1 MSARPQSQSG
11 ARSGALLA
19 AASAVSIV
27 TAYVFLLAAGRI
39 LGSDD
44 YGSLAA
50 LLGVLAV
57 VQIPAGALQM
67 AISRDVSRYAAAGD
81 DARATRLARGTL
93 RWSAIATV
101 PLLAL
106 GLALSPALS
115 HVLHIDSIGIVVLAI
130 ATLVSTFLYPLAMG
144 VLQGYQR
151 FHAVAGLYLVPWIV
165 RLVLLGILAAA
176 GFRLGGAVGATFV
189 GAAVSTVV
197 GLALIRG
204 PVRAAGALPRA
215 ELVAFL
221 RYLAPVAIGLV
232 GIALLAHVD
241 ILIVKARFSAHDA
254 GAYAAA
260 SAFARVGF
268 FLPATILAVLFP
280 RTAARQARGE
290 ETEDILGRSLL
301 ATGAFCGA
309 LTLVYAATGVG
320 LVSLTFGPDF
330 AAGGAVLGPFA
341 LAIGLFSLAN
351 ILVGY
356 HLSRGET
363 RYAWIVGAGVV
374 AQVVALSTI
383 PSSLH
388 GVVWTDV
395 VIGVVLLAAH
405 EIFVGSSVPALRAGV
420 RHFAPTDRA
429 RVRRITLE
437 GLTVVAA
444 TTLFVCVLM
453 WPIVVHMGST
463 IIGTLGSDSTGGV
476 WWFWQLNH
484 ESGYHILGTTH
495 HTLTGA
501 PFGWDEG
508 NGLNLQWLLPYYP
521 GYLAT
526 KIVGEVAAFNL
537 VTLSGYVLSGVSMYA
552 LTRYLGCGRL
562 VAAWAAFAFVIF
574 PWHVARAEH
583 ASLVHIEV
591 LVWLVLALVAAVRTP
606 TMLRF
611 AFVGVATLACWFT
624 SGYYGAEALVT
635 ALAFAGGAALVVSR
649 RRLYLV
655 GGIGG
660 AALGATAII
669 GIAALLSGTNR
680 GAGLER
686 QATDLASLGLRP
698 LELVVPPAGSLV
710 FGDSLKSYW
719 ASHLH
724 GSNTTEIT
732 NFAGWVTLLLAAFW
746 VVTWARRRRDAV
758 TAGLLAALV
767 VGFLF
772 ALPSPWHGIVMPSRL
787 LWELVPAF
795 RVPSRWEPLL
805 MTMLV
810 ALAALG
816 LQRVA
821 GGMTRRAGAAIV
833 AVALALSFA
842 ELAIHTATPRFRTT
856 PAPPEYAAVARTSPG
871 ILAEYPLASSDV
883 FRFWQRVH
891 GRPLVDNAPGT
902 ASTNDDVRL
911 VLLDPAVPGTA
922 QSLSLLG
929 VTALVI
935 HAHAIV
941 DAEVLPG
948 TPPASE
954 GYSKVAITADGSS
967 VWRVTAAPAPALV
980 TLTGG
985 FSPPRR
991 LSDGTVG
998 FPLSS
1003 TSGVAAVDLRAKVA
1017 GVVRV
1022 VFDVVPPKVGGWN
1035 LRVADAQREQ
1045 PFTITGRTAVAVNVA
1060 VPRGHSRLLL
1070 KVDPAATSDADALV
1084 ITVPRAE
1091 PPSGP
1096 AALNAQK
1103 LSDDPGF

>member
-1 MSARPQSQSG
+1 MAVSREVSRRTATGDERG
-11 ARSGALLA
+11 
-19 AASAVSIV
+19 AAS
-27 TAYVFLLAAGRI
+27 LA
-39 LGSDD
+39 S
-44 YGSLAA
+44 
-50 LLGVLAV
+50 
-57 VQIPAGALQM
+57 
-67 AISRDVSRYAAAGD
+67 
-81 DARATRLARGTL
+81 GTL
-93 RWSAIATV
+93 LLSLIATT
-101 PLLAL
+101 PLLVVM
-106 GLALSPALS
+106 LALSPPLS
-115 HVLHIDSIGIVVLAI
+115 RLLHINSIGIVVLA
-130 ATLVSTFLYPLAMG
+130 ALSLSTALAFPVAMG
-144 VLQGYQR
+144 VLQGEQR
-151 FHAVAGLYLVPWIV
+151 FSALAGLYVFPWVVRLVVLGVAVAGGY
-165 RLVLLGILAAA
+165 
-176 GFRLGGAVGATFV
+176 RLGGAVF
-189 GAAVSTVV
+189 AVV
-197 GLALIRG
+197 
-204 PVRAAGALPRA
+204 AGALA
-215 ELVAFL
+215 SMLLAFL
-221 RYLAPVAIGLV
+221 LIREPLRASEKLPRPELMAFLSYLWPVAVGLV
-232 GIALLAHVD
+232 GIALLTNVD
-241 ILIVKARFSAHDA
+241 VLIVKARASADAA

-268 FLPATILAVLFP
+268 FMPAAILTVLFP

-301 ATGAFCGA
+301 ATAAFCG
-309 LTLVYAATGVG
+309 LLVLVYAAAGTG
-320 LVSLTFGPDF
+320 LVVMTFGRDF
-330 AAGGAVLGPFA
+330 AEGGAVLAPFA
-341 LAIGLFSLAN
+341 LAMGLYSLAN
-351 ILVGY
+351 VLVGY
-356 HLSRGET
+356 HLSRSEM
-363 RYAWIVGAGVV
+363 RYAWIVAAGVV
-374 AQVVALSTI
+374 AQVAALSLVPADLHTI
-383 PSSLH
+383 
-388 GVVWTDV
+388 VWTNV
-395 VIGVVLLAAH
+395 VIGAGVLAAH
-405 EIFVGSSVPALRAGV
+405 ELFVGSSVPALRAGV
-420 RHFAPTDRA
+420 RHFAPAD
-429 RVRRITLE
+429 RVRLRRVAIE
-437 GLTVVAA
+437 GLAVVAA

-537 VTLSGYVLSGVSMYA
+537 VTLSGYVLSSVSMYA
-552 LTRYLGCGRL
+552 LTRYLGCSRL

-591 LVWLVLALVAAVRTP
+591 LVLLVLALAAAVRTP

-611 AFVGVATLACWFT
+611 ALVGVATLACWFT

-635 ALAFAGGAALVVSR
+635 ALAFAGGAALVVGR
-649 RRLYLV
+649 RRLFLV

-660 AALGATAII
+660 AALGATAVI

-698 LELVVPPAGSLV
+698 LELVVPSVGSLV

-719 ASHLH
+719 ALHQH

-732 NFAGWVTLLLAAFW
+732 NFAGWLTLLLAAFW
-746 VVTWARRRRDAV
+746 VATWARRRRDAV
-758 TAGLLAALV
+758 TAGLVAALV

-772 ALPSPWHGIVMPSRL
+772 ALPSPWHGISMPSRL
-787 LWELVPAF
+787 MWELVPAF

-805 MTMLV
+805 MTVLV

-816 LQRVA
+816 LQRVT
-821 GGMTRRAGAAIV
+821 GGMARRAGAAIV
-833 AVALALSFA
+833 VVALALSFA
-842 ELAIHTATPRFRTT
+842 ELSIHTATPRFRTIPT
-856 PAPPEYAAVARTSPG
+856 PPEYAAVERTPPG
-871 ILAEYPLASSDV
+871 IVAEYPLASSDV

-891 GRPLVDNAPGT
+891 GRRLVDNAPGT
-902 ASTNDDVRL
+902 ASTNDDARL

-941 DAEVLPG
+941 DAEVLPR

-954 GYSKVAITADGSS
+954 GYARVATTADGSS
-967 VWRVTAAPAPALV
+967 VWRVTATPAPAFV
-980 TLTGG
+980 SLTGG

-1003 TSGVAAVDLRAKVA
+1003 PSGVAALDFRAKVA
-1017 GVVRV
+1017 SVVRLM
-1022 VFDVVPPKVGGWN
+1022 FDVVPPKAGSWK
-1035 LRVADAQREQ
+1035 LRVADSQREQ
-1045 PFTITGRTAVAVNVA
+1045 PFAITGRTAVAVNVA
-1060 VPRGHSRLLL
+1060 VPRGRSRLLL

-1084 ITVPRAE
+1084 IAAPRAE
-1091 PPSGP
+1091 PASGP
-1096 AALNAQK
+1096 ATLNADK
-1103 LSDDPGF
+1103 LFDDPGF